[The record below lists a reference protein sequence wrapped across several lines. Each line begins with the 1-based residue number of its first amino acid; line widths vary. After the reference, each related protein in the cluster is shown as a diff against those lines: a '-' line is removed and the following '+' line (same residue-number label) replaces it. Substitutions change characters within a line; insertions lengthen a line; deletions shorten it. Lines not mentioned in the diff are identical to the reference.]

1 MTRFFR
7 ASGMLGLGFALGVVV
22 TSAGM
27 AFAVMGKQGWD
38 RWGPM
43 FKQGYAAGFNDAVRM
58 AKTSDPQSFLA
69 KQFRLPP
76 EAKALDWVVM
86 IDQLYAEE
94 GNENRPLPQ
103 IFSIAGPRL
112 EARFGTEAEGQRRA
126 FEKQREAQDE
136 SAGGTACGR
145 RSDSGSRFRAGRR
158 TRPRSARR
166 AREHSRRQSHPG
178 LGSGRE
184 ARRGEVVVTVS
195 PPNCSGVAR

>member
-43 FKQGYAAGFNDAVRM
+43 FKQGYAAGFNYAVRM

-76 EAKALDWVVM
+76 AAKPLDWVVV
-86 IDQLYAEE
+86 IDELYAEE

-103 IFSIAGPRL
+103 IFSMAGPRL

-126 FEKQREAQDE
+126 FEKQREAQEKALAEQRAAGAAIAAPAFGPDAE
-136 SAGGTACGR
+136 PGRVAPAAPASAPGAKTTP
-145 RSDSGSRFRAGRR
+145 GSA
-158 TRPRSARR
+158 PA
-166 AREHSRRQSHPG
+166 
-178 LGSGRE
+178 
-184 ARRGEVVVTVS
+184 
-195 PPNCSGVAR
+195 